1 VAIRLRDEG
10 QGNHMIAVALEMDD
24 DQVPTL
30 LWIADSKLA
39 NLMAL
44 DAVASPRIDR
54 FGGPHAIPALPQRDE
69 GASP

>member
-1 VAIRLRDEG
+1 
-10 QGNHMIAVALEMDD
+10 MIAVALEMDD

-44 DAVASPRIDR
+44 DDVTSPRTDR
-54 FGGPHAIPALPQRDE
+54 FGGPHATPALPQRDE
-69 GASP
+69 GA

>member
-1 VAIRLRDEG
+1 
-10 QGNHMIAVALEMDD
+10 MDD

-44 DAVASPRIDR
+44 DDVTSPRTDR
-54 FGGPHAIPALPQRDE
+54 FGGPHATPALPQRDE
-69 GASP
+69 GA